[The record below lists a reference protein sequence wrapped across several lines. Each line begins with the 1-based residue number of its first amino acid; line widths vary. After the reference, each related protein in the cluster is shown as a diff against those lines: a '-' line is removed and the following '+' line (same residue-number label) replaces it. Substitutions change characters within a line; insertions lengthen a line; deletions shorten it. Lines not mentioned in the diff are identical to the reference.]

1 MPGHIIQAACTCGF
15 TKELSPGFNPNEG
28 VAGGY
33 GMAYTESEADLD
45 TLKSSEIAKR
55 KLIELADPFLQKIK
69 IGAQFSSSEKID
81 ALLKRQSEPQG
92 PHHCPR
98 CQRKSL
104 LLHFRGHWD

>member
-1 MPGHIIQAACTCGF
+1 MPGHLIQAACTCGF

-45 TLKSSEIAKR
+45 TFKGSEIAR
-55 KLIELADPFLQKIK
+55 RQLNELADPFLQGIV
-69 IGAQFSSSEKID
+69 AEFSLEKLD